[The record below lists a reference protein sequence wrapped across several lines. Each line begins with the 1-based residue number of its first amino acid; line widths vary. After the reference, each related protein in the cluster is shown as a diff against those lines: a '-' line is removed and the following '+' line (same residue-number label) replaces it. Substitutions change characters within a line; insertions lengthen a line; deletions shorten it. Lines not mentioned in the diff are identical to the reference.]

1 MKKIYSHIFAFFLIL
16 VSSHFFLFSQ
26 NSNSSKINLEDICNS
41 LASNQNTTGNFIQT
55 KYILTNGR
63 KLVSSGNFIIC
74 NYGIM
79 WKTLKPFPSTLILTE
94 EKMIQ
99 ISANGT
105 KSVMNGNDN
114 QIFSNISETLSSV
127 FSGNVTKLE
136 KNFLCDFK
144 ITNIENSNSDYI
156 WSVILTPK
164 DSTIAS
170 VIKTLELYGR
180 YNSSKDKNA
189 ILDSLKMTEASNNT
203 ITYEFSNQQY
213 PKELSSD
220 DKQIFFS
227 E

>member
-1 MKKIYSHIFAFFLIL
+1 
-16 VSSHFFLFSQ
+16 
-26 NSNSSKINLEDICNS
+26 
-41 LASNQNTTGNFIQT
+41 
-55 KYILTNGR
+55 
-63 KLVSSGNFIIC
+63 
-74 NYGIM
+74 
-79 WKTLKPFPSTLILTE
+79 
-94 EKMIQ
+94 MIQ

-114 QIFSNISETLSSV
+114 QIFSNISETLRSV

-170 VIKTLELYGR
+170 VIKTLELYGQ
-180 YNSSKDKNA
+180 YNSSKDKNS